1 MIGAP
6 HIYSNNNGGGLTAAQ
21 VQAMIDASVS
31 NNSGAIP
38 VLTANPTDFSVP
50 TAPRVWIVGNEL
62 RFWDGTAVNVM
73 DTKSDNL
80 LKDLSGNNI
89 VID

>member
-21 VQAMIDASVS
+21 VQAMIDAAVS
-31 NNSGAIP
+31 SNGGGVP

-50 TAPRVWIVGNEL
+50 TAPRVWVVDDEV
-62 RFWDGTAVNVM
+62 RFWDGTAIQ
-73 DTKSDNL
+73 TLETGSDLIQTNQW
-80 LKDLSGNNI
+80 
-89 VID
+89 